1 MCNRMIRLIPKE
13 NSSNLGM
20 LELVFLS
27 NVECARWINALTVS
41 SCSELLSTLRMLEAE
56 LVNIPCLSESSITGT
71 SSKQCEK
78 VVTAVGFEPTPVY
91 TDQNAQPAAAGSSRL
106 SLAPWTARPRCLF
119 CNVYNCHEVLELLK
133 AFYQVCKET
142 CEPGWVRYNNY
153 CYRFIYEPK
162 KYETAKLIC
171 ASHDSI
177 LFVPQTD
184 EDWSSVTADLPSGT
198 FFWIGLQYQNGKL
211 KWQNESSFDVE
222 KLPFLV
228 KLKKFQRIKVYRQE
242 CLCMFAR
249 SGKPKVIW
257 IPCIIPRAYI
267 CQKDA
272 QQSNEP

>member
-1 MCNRMIRLIPKE
+1 MRLLNWKELQILSKDKSYNVVEEGYVYYRKVNSNEKLTKLFFMLKANLLFIFSKHTDKHPFDVILLEAFQIDICENMCNRMIRLIPKE
-13 NSSNLGM
+13 NSSNLGK

-27 NVECARWINALTVS
+27 NVECARWINALTMS

-56 LVNIPCLSESSITGT
+56 L
-71 SSKQCEK
+71 
-78 VVTAVGFEPTPVY
+78 
-91 TDQNAQPAAAGSSRL
+91 
-106 SLAPWTARPRCLF
+106 
-119 CNVYNCHEVLELLK
+119 
-133 AFYQVCKET
+133 
-142 CEPGWVRYNNY
+142 PGWVRYNNY
-153 CYRFIYEPK
+153 CYRFVYEPK

-171 ASHDSI
+171 ASYNSM

-184 EDWSSVTADLPSGT
+184 EDWSSVTADLPPGT

-228 KLKKFQRIKVYRQE
+228 KLKKSQRIKVQRQE

-249 SGKPKVIW
+249 NGKPKVIW

-272 QQSNEP
+272 QESNEPQP

>member
-56 LVNIPCLSESSITGT
+56 LVNIPCLAESSITGT
-71 SSKQCEK
+71 SS
-78 VVTAVGFEPTPVY
+78 VSPVGFEPTPVY

-106 SLAPWTARPRCLF
+106 SLAPWTARPRSQKRLS
-119 CNVYNCHEVLELLK
+119 LGKIWL
-133 AFYQVCKET
+133 
-142 CEPGWVRYNNY
+142 PGWVRYNNY

-228 KLKKFQRIKVYRQE
+228 KLKKFQRIKVQRQE

-272 QQSNEP
+272 QQSNELLP

>member
-27 NVECARWINALTVS
+27 NVECARWINALIVS

-71 SSKQCEK
+71 SSKQREK

-91 TDQNAQPAAAGSSRL
+91 TDQNAQPAAAGSLRL
-106 SLAPWTARPRCLF
+106 SLAPWTARPRCL
-119 CNVYNCHEVLELLK
+119 
-133 AFYQVCKET
+133 
-142 CEPGWVRYNNY
+142 
-153 CYRFIYEPK
+153 FIYEPK

-228 KLKKFQRIKVYRQE
+228 KLKKFQRIKVQRQE